1 MNELL
6 RRAEAAPGLF
16 YALLFLVLF
25 EVATLFDSLRAFAR
39 LALWSLKSGRLAL
52 DLDAVLIFAAL
63 LGVAVALAARLR
75 SSTRRRAPLD
85 VPVVKDPTHDGEPS
99 LSRSA
104 R

>member
-1 MNELL
+1 
-6 RRAEAAPGLF
+6 
-16 YALLFLVLF
+16 
-25 EVATLFDSLRAFAR
+25 
-39 LALWSLKSGRLAL
+39 
-52 DLDAVLIFAAL
+52 VLIFAAH